1 MVRYTDLPDNKN
13 KPFGGAYSV
22 YDENT
27 VPHRDYLIQKYAKDT
42 LSHDFEQ
49 LKLDYF
55 DGFKHFLGN
64 SHNLIGLDSYTHSCF
79 TQGTTESFTHF
90 YIRYR
95 NKNRLR
101 LARGEYFYHQMIKS
115 MYYPMRFDWLEDDEL
130 KQGDVLVISAPF
142 SDTCGLYPNL
152 EQILCECDEK
162 EIPVLLDLAYLNI
175 AIDLEIDLSHPCLEY
190 VVSSLSKVFPVENHR
205 IGIRLQK
212 EIFEDPLYV
221 INEPN
226 YNYINMLSVYLG
238 LKMMQEFGPTYIYNK
253 YVNKQQEY
261 CAKLGLEPSSC
272 VYFGLDHDNRFP
284 EYNRGRDSN
293 RLCFSRIWDGRM
305 KYELTI

>member
-1 MVRYTDLPDNKN
+1 MMKILY
-13 KPFGGAYSV
+13 
-22 YDENT
+22 
-27 VPHRDYLIQKYAKDT
+27 PHRDYLVQKYAKDT

-142 SDTCGLYPNL
+142 SDTCDYI
-152 EQILCECDEK
+152 QILSKYCVSVMK
-162 EIPVLLDLAYLNI
+162 KKYLFFWI
-175 AIDLEIDLSHPCLEY
+175 LPISI
-190 VVSSLSKVFPVENHR
+190 
-205 IGIRLQK
+205 LQ
-212 EIFEDPLYV
+212 L
-221 INEPN
+221 
-226 YNYINMLSVYLG
+226 
-238 LKMMQEFGPTYIYNK
+238 
-253 YVNKQQEY
+253 
-261 CAKLGLEPSSC
+261 
-272 VYFGLDHDNRFP
+272 
-284 EYNRGRDSN
+284 
-293 RLCFSRIWDGRM
+293 IWR
-305 KYELTI
+305 

>member
-1 MVRYTDLPDNKN
+1 MVRYTDLPDNKD

-27 VPHRDYLIQKYAKDT
+27 VSHRDFLVENFAKNSSKY
-42 LSHDFEQ
+42 DFEQ
-49 LKLDYF
+49 LKLEYF
-55 DGFKHFLGN
+55 NVFKQFLSSPHKLSGI
-64 SHNLIGLDSYTHSCF
+64 SSYKYSCF

-142 SDTCGLYPNL
+142 SDTCDLYPNL

-175 AIDLEIDLSHPCLEY
+175 AIDMEIDLSHPCLEY
-190 VVSSLSKVFPVENHR
+190 VVSSLSKVFPVENYR

-212 EIFEDPLYV
+212 EMFEDPLYV
-221 INEPN
+221 INETN
-226 YNYINMLSVYLG
+226 YNYINMCSLYLG
-238 LKMMQEFGPTYIYNK
+238 LGMMNQFEPDYIYNK
-253 YVNKQQEY
+253 YKSKQQEY
-261 CAKLGLEPSSC
+261 CTLLDIEPASC
-272 VYFGLDHDNRFP
+272 VYFGLDLDNKFP
-284 EYNRGRDSN
+284 EYNRGREHN
-293 RLCFSRIWDGRM
+293 RLCFSRVWDGRM
-305 KYELTI
+305 KYESLI